1 MKTIKITLEKE
12 GAQATCIHVFRTDSS
27 PIQTTWAGNKAAFQA
42 PDGRV
47 PAFWDVLDNLPE
59 TVAFQANLCGATFK
73 IEDLGGEVQ
82 VWHSR
87 IDFGQS

>member
-12 GAQATCIHVFRTDSS
+12 GAQATCTHVFRTDDW
-27 PIQTTWAGNKAAFQA
+27 PMETTWAGNHGAFMM
-42 PDGRV
+42 PSGRLIPCLDGI
-47 PAFWDVLDNLPE
+47 DNLPE

>member
-12 GAQATCIHVFRTDSS
+12 GAQATVTHVFRTDDF
-27 PIQTTWAGNKAAFQA
+27 PIQTTWAGNKDAFQA

-47 PAFWDVLDNLPE
+47 PSFRDGVDNLPE
-59 TVAFQANLCGATFK
+59 TVAFQAKLCGASFK
-73 IEDLGGEVQ
+73 IEDLGGELQ

>member
-12 GAQATCIHVFRTDSS
+12 GAQATVTHVFHYDDF
-27 PIQTTWAGNKAAFQA
+27 PLQTTWAGNKEAFQA

-47 PAFWDVLDNLPE
+47 PAFRDGIENLPE

-73 IEDLGGEVQ
+73 IEDLGGEAVRWMDH
-82 VWHSR
+82 V
-87 IDFGQS
+87 DM